1 MSEEEKSKR
10 LARRRF
16 IQGAAAAAAVPL
28 TVRAHGRDDDD
39 DHDGDHDRG
48 HAGCGAAPDVNLV
61 NGRFL
66 TMDARN
72 SVGSALAIRDGR
84 IARVGHAGELGPCGR
99 TINLKGATVIPGLI
113 DTHVHFLRCGQNPG
127 HEVRIIETAASIADL
142 QQMIRTRIA
151 ELGVVPGQSLVNFI
165 TCIGGWNINGLAEKR
180 LPSVAELDAAAPGI
194 PVYLS
199 STGAGGAITNTA
211 GAAFFTS
218 RGVTVNANGTLNAGQ
233 ALAAL
238 QAVQTEDDRQ
248 RGTAEV
254 FDFASSLGLTMVTD
268 MGLAG
273 AAVDFIEGYRYAMSL
288 WRQGKLPVRLRSYL
302 NSSFDTTFAVAQ
314 GVVDGSFKRIG
325 DDVFRT
331 NGIGE
336 RVNSNT
342 TNPGYVDLVK
352 YAASKGWMVTQ
363 HSLTSTE
370 ISFHISAYQAAKAV
384 ADIGKLRWTLDHVN
398 PISDAQ
404 IALVKDLGIG
414 LRLQAWNYTSAAP
427 SGPPWR
433 KLVDAGIPLSA
444 GTDSTNV
451 GALNPWLMMYYMT
464 TMLNNAGV
472 AATPAGQEITR
483 LEALRMYTIGGAF
496 HSFDEDKLG
505 SLEVGKLADL
515 AVLSDD
521 PLSVSNDKLKR
532 LHSVMTMQA
541 GRIVHQSL

>member
-1 MSEEEKSKR
+1 MANDETTRR
-10 LARRRF
+10 LSRRRF

-39 DHDGDHDRG
+39 DDHDHDRG
-48 HAGCGAAPDVNLV
+48 HAACGAAPDVNLV

-66 TMDARN
+66 TMDGRN

-84 IARVGHAGELGPCGR
+84 IARVGHAGDLGPCGR

-127 HEVRIIETAASIADL
+127 HEVRIIETAASIAEL
-142 QQMIRTRIA
+142 QQMIRARIA
-151 ELGVVPGQSLVNFI
+151 ELGVVPGQNLVNFI
-165 TCIGGWNINGLAEKR
+165 TCIGGWNTNGLAEKR
-180 LPSVAELDAAAPGI
+180 LPTIAELDAAAPGI

-199 STGAGGAITNTA
+199 TTGAGGALTNTA
-211 GAAFFTS
+211 GAAFFNS
-218 RGVTVNANGTLNAGQ
+218 RGVAVNPTNGTLNAGQ
-233 ALAAL
+233 ALAAM

-248 RGTAEV
+248 RGTGEV
-254 FDFASSLGLTMVTD
+254 FDFASGLGLTMVTD

-302 NSSFDTTFAVAQ
+302 NSSFDSGFTVAQ

-336 RVNSNT
+336 RVNSST

-363 HSLTSTE
+363 HSLTSAE
-370 ISFHISAYQAAKAV
+370 VSFHISAYQAAKTV

-398 PISDAQ
+398 PISDDQ
-404 IALVKDLGIG
+404 IAAVKDLGIG
-414 LRLQAWNYTSAAP
+414 LRLQGWNYTSAAP

-472 AATPAGQEITR
+472 AATPAGQQITR

-496 HSFDEDKLG
+496 HSFDEDRLG
-505 SLEVGKLADL
+505 SLEEGKLADL
-515 AVLSDD
+515 VVLSDD
-521 PLSVSNDKLKR
+521 PLSVANDKLKR

-541 GRIVHQSL
+541 GKIVHQS

>member
-1 MSEEEKSKR
+1 MNEEEKRRR

-16 IQGAAAAAAVPL
+16 IQGTAAAAAVPL
-28 TVRAHGRDDDD
+28 TVAARGRDDDD
-39 DHDGDHDRG
+39 DDDRDHDHGRT
-48 HAGCGAAPDVNLV
+48 ACGDAPDVNLV

-72 SVGSALAIRDGR
+72 SVVSALAIRDGR
-84 IARVGHAGELGPCGR
+84 IARVGHPGELGPCGR
-99 TINLKGATVIPGLI
+99 TLNLRGATVIPGLI

-127 HEVRIIETAASIADL
+127 HEVRIIETAASVAEL
-142 QQMIRTRIA
+142 LQMITGRIKQLA
-151 ELGVVPGQSLVNFI
+151 VPAGEFT

-180 LPSVAELDAAAPGI
+180 LPTVAELDAASGPNH

-199 STGAGGAITNTA
+199 TTGAGGAITNTA
-211 GAAFFTS
+211 GAAFFAS
-218 RGVTVNANGTLNAGQ
+218 RGITVNANGTLNAGQ
-233 ALAAL
+233 ALGAL
-238 QAVQTEDDRQ
+238 QAVQTEEDRQ

-273 AAVDFIEGYRYAMSL
+273 AAVDYIEGYRYAMNL
-288 WRQGKLPVRLRSYL
+288 WRQGKLKVRLRSYL
-302 NSSFDTTFAVAQ
+302 NSSFDTGFSAAQ
-314 GVVDGSFKRIG
+314 SVLNGAFNRVG

-336 RVNSNT
+336 RVNSST

-352 YAASKGWMVTQ
+352 FAASKGWMVTQ
-363 HSLTSTE
+363 HSLTASE
-370 ISFHISAYQAAKAV
+370 IDFHISAYQAAKTV
-384 ADIGKLRWTLDHVN
+384 ADIAKLRWTLDHVN

-404 IALVKDLGIG
+404 IAAVKDLGIG

-451 GALNPWLMMYYMT
+451 GALNPWLMMSYMT
-464 TMLNNAGV
+464 TMLNNAGT
-472 AATPAGQEITR
+472 AAAPANQQITR

-505 SLEVGKLADL
+505 SLEAGKLGDL
-515 AVLSDD
+515 VVLSDD
-521 PLSVSNDKLKR
+521 PLGVSNDKFKR
-532 LHSVMTMQA
+532 LHSILTMQA

>member
-1 MSEEEKSKR
+1 MSTR
-10 LARRRF
+10 LTRFTRRRF
-16 IQGAAAAAAVPL
+16 IQGAAAAAAGAPL
-28 TVRAHGRDDDD
+28 ALRARDDDD
-39 DHDGDHDRG
+39 ERDGG
-48 HAGCGAAPDVNLV
+48 HAACGEAPDVNLV

-66 TMDARN
+66 TMDGRN
-72 SVGSALAIRDGR
+72 SVASALAIRDGR
-84 IARVGHAGELGPCGR
+84 IARVGHPAELGPCGR
-99 TINLKGATVIPGLI
+99 TLNLRGATVIPGLI

-127 HEVRIIETAASIADL
+127 HEVRIIETAASIAEL
-142 QQMIRTRIA
+142 QQMIKARIA
-151 ELGVVPGQSLVNFI
+151 ELGVQPGQELVNFV

-199 STGAGGAITNTA
+199 TTGAGGAVTNTA

-218 RGVTVNANGTLNAGQ
+218 RGVAVNANGTLNAGQ

-273 AAVDFIEGYRYAMSL
+273 AAVDFIEGYRYAMNL
-288 WRQGKLPVRLRSYL
+288 WRQGKLKVRLRSYL
-302 NSSFDTTFAVAQ
+302 NSSFDSGFTVAQ

-336 RVNSNT
+336 RVNSST
-342 TNPGYVDLVK
+342 TNPGYIDLVK
-352 YAASKGWMVTQ
+352 HAASKGWMVTQ
-363 HSLTSTE
+363 HSLTSAE
-370 ISFHISAYQAAKAV
+370 IDFHISAYQAAKTV
-384 ADIGKLRWTLDHVN
+384 ADIGTLRWTLDHVN

-404 IALVKDLGIG
+404 IAQVKDLGIG
-414 LRLQAWNYTSAAP
+414 LRLQGWNYTSAAP

-433 KLVDAGIPLSA
+433 KLLDAGIPLSA

-472 AATPAGQEITR
+472 AATPAGQQITR

-505 SLEVGKLADL
+505 SLEAGKLADL

-521 PLSVSNDKLKR
+521 PLGVSADR
-532 LHSVMTMQA
+532 LRRIRSTLTLQA
-541 GRIVHQSL
+541 GRIVHGGD

>member
-1 MSEEEKSKR
+1 
-10 LARRRF
+10 
-16 IQGAAAAAAVPL
+16 
-28 TVRAHGRDDDD
+28 
-39 DHDGDHDRG
+39 
-48 HAGCGAAPDVNLV
+48 VNLV

-66 TMDARN
+66 TMDASNR
-72 SVGSALAIRDGR
+72 VASALAIRDGR
-84 IARVGHAGELGPCGR
+84 IARVGHPGELGPCGR
-99 TINLKGATVIPGLI
+99 TLNLKGATAIPGLI

-127 HEVRIIETAASIADL
+127 HEVRIIETAASIAEL
-142 QQMIRTRIA
+142 QQMIRARIA
-151 ELGVVPGQSLVNFI
+151 ELTVPPGNTELVHFI
-165 TCIGGWNINGLAEKR
+165 TCIGGWNINGLTEKR
-180 LPSVAELDAAAPGI
+180 LPTVAELDAAAPNNA
-194 PVYLS
+194 VYLS
-199 STGAGGAITNTA
+199 TTGAGGAITNTA
-211 GAAFFTS
+211 GAAFFNS
-218 RGVTVNANGTLNAGQ
+218 HGVPVNANGTLNAGQ

-238 QAVQTEDDRQ
+238 QAAQTEDDRQ

-273 AAVDFIEGYRYAMSL
+273 AAVDFIEGYRYAMNL
-288 WRQGKLPVRLRSYL
+288 WRQGQLKVRLRSYL

-363 HSLTSTE
+363 HSLTSAE
-370 ISFHISAYQAAKAV
+370 ISFHISAYQAAKAL

-414 LRLQAWNYTSAAP
+414 LRLQGWNYTSAAP

-451 GALNPWLMMYYMT
+451 GALNPWLMMHYMT

-472 AATPAGQEITR
+472 AATPAGQQITR

-496 HSFDEDKLG
+496 HSFDEGRLG
-505 SLEVGKLADL
+505 SLEEGKLADL
-515 AVLSDD
+515 VVLSDD
-521 PLSVSNDKLKR
+521 PLSVSDAGLKR
-532 LHSVMTMQA
+532 LRSALTMQA

>member
-1 MSEEEKSKR
+1 MSKDEKSRR
-10 LARRRF
+10 LSRRRF
-16 IQGAAAAAAVPL
+16 IQGAAAAGAAPPPP
-28 TVRAHGRDDDD
+28 RGGAHDDDD
-39 DHDGDHDRG
+39 DRDRDHDHGR
-48 HAGCGAAPDVNLV
+48 AACGDAPDVNLV

-66 TMDARN
+66 TMDASNR
-72 SVGSALAIRDGR
+72 VASALAIRDGR
-84 IARVGHAGELGPCGR
+84 IARVGHPGELGPCGR
-99 TINLKGATVIPGLI
+99 TLNLKGATAIPGLI

-127 HEVRIIETAASIADL
+127 HEVRIIETAASIAEL
-142 QQMIRTRIA
+142 QQMIRARIA
-151 ELGVVPGQSLVNFI
+151 ELTVPPGNTELVHFI
-165 TCIGGWNINGLAEKR
+165 TCIGGWNINGLTEKR
-180 LPSVAELDAAAPGI
+180 LPTVAELDAAAPNNA
-194 PVYLS
+194 VYLS
-199 STGAGGAITNTA
+199 TTGAGGAITNTA
-211 GAAFFTS
+211 GAAFFNS
-218 RGVTVNANGTLNAGQ
+218 HGVPVNANGTLNAGQ

-238 QAVQTEDDRQ
+238 QAAQTEDDRQ

-273 AAVDFIEGYRYAMSL
+273 AAVDFIEGYRYAMNL
-288 WRQGKLPVRLRSYL
+288 WRQGQLKVRLRSYL

-363 HSLTSTE
+363 HSLTSAE
-370 ISFHISAYQAAKAV
+370 ISFHISAYQAAKAL

-404 IALVKDLGIG
+404 IALVKD
-414 LRLQAWNYTSAAP
+414 WNYTSAAP

-451 GALNPWLMMYYMT
+451 GALNPWLMMHYMT

-472 AATPAGQEITR
+472 AATPAGQQITR

-496 HSFDEDKLG
+496 HSFDEGRLG
-505 SLEVGKLADL
+505 SLEEGKLADL
-515 AVLSDD
+515 VVLSDD
-521 PLSVSNDKLKR
+521 PLSVSDAGLKR
-532 LHSVMTMQA
+532 LRSALTMQA